1 MSKKGN
7 NVSFFLLFIACQL
20 FCSGK
25 LLAQQDFFQTS
36 NKTKNDLN
44 ISQTFRYEKSE
55 FSDVTKSIWFL
66 QLNDFAQQVADQV
79 LELRVPGD
87 TLTYSYHARYVWS
100 PSPDDITW
108 YGDLTDSL
116 GYTSLQF
123 KESELSGYF
132 NIEERDF
139 FIQPLGGDDYILVEL
154 EEEDAAIC
162 GYNILG
168 SPTEVTPEET
178 TQVASDRGENC
189 DVKVLVLYT
198 SNAEEDIDNI
208 STFISGLIAQSN
220 HALRNSGI
228 TNTELTFVLAGK
240 ALLSDFTETDII
252 SNDLAALRTNSRAIA
267 LRDSLSADC
276 VMLLT
281 DGDYSINDGT
291 VYGLAPSCGPGDA
304 LSFAI
309 VEADAAASRMS
320 FVHELAHL
328 FGCKHSHGNKNG
340 SCEPDFER
348 PYEFNLNFFKRNLNT
363 IMESGVKKKKR
374 IPHFS
379 NPDVEY
385 RGHPTGLNSTASG
398 IIETNNAKQLR
409 EQACI
414 VGDFRSS
421 NDLRAIIYGD
431 DHWCVSSL
439 GIPIPLVAHAS
450 GGGSGPYT
458 YLWQI
463 SSDGINYAPT
473 PLSITDNATVPMPTT
488 LDAGDI
494 VFIKLVVISGTGQM
508 YVTYWDIRV
517 LPLESP
523 DCDGG
528 GERPALNIAANE
540 KGAVFSISPNPADSH
555 ISILIPD
562 TKPQADFSFELV
574 SVLGNFYGV
583 HTFNL
588 NPENRSEFDLNTSH
602 LPDGAYLVRIK
613 SNGLYETRKLI
624 ILH

>member
-1 MSKKGN
+1 MSKKSQD
-7 NVSFFLLFIACQL
+7 VSIFLFFIAFQF
-20 FCSGK
+20 FCSAN
-25 LLAQQDFFQTS
+25 LLAQQDFFQTL

-44 ISQTFRYEKSE
+44 VSQTFRFEKSE
-55 FSDVTKSIWFL
+55 FSDMTKSIWFL
-66 QLNDFAQQVADQV
+66 QLNDFAQQVADQK
-79 LELRVPGD
+79 LELQVPGD
-87 TLTYSYHARYVWS
+87 ALTYSYHARYVWS
-100 PSPDDITW
+100 PSPGDITW

-116 GYTSLQF
+116 GYASLQF
-123 KESELSGYF
+123 KDGELSGYF

-139 FIQPLGGDDYILVEL
+139 FIRPLGDDDYILVEL

-168 SPTEVTPEET
+168 SPTEVIPEET
-178 TQVASDRGENC
+178 TQIASDRGENC

-208 STFISGLIAQSN
+208 STYISGLIAQSN
-220 HALRNSGI
+220 QALRNSAV
-228 TNTELTFVLAGK
+228 TSSELTFKLAGK
-240 ALLSDFTETDII
+240 ALLSDFTESGDI
-252 SNDLAALRTNSRAIA
+252 NADLLILRTNTTAIS
-267 LRDSLSADC
+267 LRNGLSADC

-281 DGDYSINDGT
+281 DGDYSMSGGT
-291 VYGLAPSCGPGDA
+291 VYGLAPSCGPGDL

-309 VEADAAASRMS
+309 VEADAAASRMT

-328 FGCKHSHGNKNG
+328 FGCKHSFGNLNG
-340 SCEPDFER
+340 GCEPDFER
-348 PYEFNLNFFKRNLNT
+348 PHEFDLSFFKRNFNT

-385 RGHPTGLNSTASG
+385 RGRPTGLNSTSSG
-398 IIETNNAKQLR
+398 IIERNNAKKLR

-431 DHWCVSSL
+431 SHWCISL
-439 GIPIPLVAHAS
+439 GIPIQLVAQAS

-463 SSDGINYAPT
+463 SSDGINYNPT
-473 PLSITDNATVPMPTT
+473 PLSTMDNATVPVPTPFEV
-488 LDAGDI
+488 GVV

-508 YVTYWDIRV
+508 YVTYWDIPV

-523 DCDGG
+523 DCDGD
-528 GERPALNIAANE
+528 GERPALNTAANE
-540 KGAVFSISPNPADSH
+540 KGAEFSINPNPADSH
-555 ISILIPD
+555 VSILIPN
-562 TKPQADFSFELV
+562 TQPQDDYSFELV
-574 SVLGNFYGV
+574 SVLGNFYGL
-583 HTFNL
+583 HTFTL
-588 NPENRSEFDLNTSH
+588 NPEDRSGFDLNTSH
-602 LPDGAYLVRIK
+602 LPDGAYLIRIRSK
-613 SNGLYETRKLI
+613 GLYETRKLI